1 MKNRQSLYKKDRL
14 GIEIEDNY
22 LYNKRKTAEASI
34 IFVQKRENKSWN
46 ETQSI
51 SKNKWSFASMTD
63 SCTKKKKQV
72 LELKMLN

>member
-51 SKNKWSFASMTD
+51 SKNK
-63 SCTKKKKQV
+63 
-72 LELKMLN
+72 